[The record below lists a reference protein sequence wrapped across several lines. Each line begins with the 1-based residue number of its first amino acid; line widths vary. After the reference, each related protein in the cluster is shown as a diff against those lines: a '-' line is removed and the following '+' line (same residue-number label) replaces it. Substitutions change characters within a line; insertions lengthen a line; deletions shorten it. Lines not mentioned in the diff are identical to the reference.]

1 MKKVLL
7 LDNNILVYLLIIFK
21 SGSNR
26 ELEET
31 LTHILRKTR
40 ANAVWIPR
48 CVKTEFL
55 SVHRD
60 RDRREK
66 FLQKLETGLKRKGIE
81 LKECNIH
88 NRTFIKEL
96 MQNFVKIDC
105 GEADAHTQ
113 AESLSTRIPEKDI
126 REVKFLTND
135 RAYLQWVSN
144 MNVNFEIMDWNDVCR
159 ELQLNVGCR
168 K

>member
-7 LDNNILVYLLIIFK
+7 LDNNILVYLHIIFK

-26 ELEET
+26 ELERI

-40 ANAVWIPR
+40 ANAVWVPR
-48 CVKTEFL
+48 CVKIEFL
-55 SVHRD
+55 SVHRK

-81 LKECNIH
+81 LKECPIH
-88 NRTFIKEL
+88 NRTLINSL
-96 MQNFVKIDC
+96 MENFEKIHC

-113 AESLSTRIPEKDI
+113 AESLSSMSPERGI
-126 REVKFLTND
+126 RKVKFLTND
-135 RAYLQWVSN
+135 GPYLQWISST
-144 MNVNFEIMDWNDVCR
+144 NVNFEILDWNDICR
-159 ELQLNVGCR
+159 ELQLNMGCR

>member
-1 MKKVLL
+1 MKKILL

-26 ELEET
+26 ELGKI
-31 LTHILRKTR
+31 LTHILHKTR

-88 NRTFIKEL
+88 NRTLINSL
-96 MQNFVKIDC
+96 MKTFAKVDC

-113 AESLSTRIPEKDI
+113 AESLSSTSPGRDI

-135 RAYLQWVSN
+135 SAYLQWVSRRN
-144 MNVNFEIMDWNDVCR
+144 LNFEIMDWNDVCR
-159 ELQLNVGCR
+159 ELQLNMGCR